1 MKREILS
8 ENMRFKC
15 KRDGKRKE
23 SGKDHIVVNYLI
35 TVIDFYYTIIFIEL
49 SIILLRKDC

>member
-15 KRDGKRKE
+15 TRDGKRKE

-35 TVIDFYYTIIFIEL
+35 TVIDFYYIIIFIEL

>member
-1 MKREILS
+1 VKREILS

-15 KRDGKRKE
+15 KRDDKRKE

-35 TVIDFYYTIIFIEL
+35 TVNDFYYIIIFVVL
-49 SIILLRKDC
+49 SIILSRKDC